1 METLISDGCKS
12 CSTIWLACLTCCMYS
27 AKIEKDNCCT
37 LLKGIPIYIHWVT
50 DPERERE
57 RESLWSSIYNST
69 AGFTFRINGKQI
81 GMAAEKK

>member
-1 METLISDGCKS
+1 
-12 CSTIWLACLTCCMYS
+12 MYS

-57 RESLWSSIYNST
+57 RERAYGPVYITVLHGLPLESMENKLVWLQKRN
-69 AGFTFRINGKQI
+69 
-81 GMAAEKK
+81 EKEYMRLDGGN